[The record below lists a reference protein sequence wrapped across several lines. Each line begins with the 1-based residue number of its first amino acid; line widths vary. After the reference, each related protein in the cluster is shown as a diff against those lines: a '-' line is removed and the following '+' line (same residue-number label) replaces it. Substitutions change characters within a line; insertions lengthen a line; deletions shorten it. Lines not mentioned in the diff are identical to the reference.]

1 MAPSIPAS
9 PAPMV
14 WGGRTH
20 TRDGGTPLLRLM
32 SVNDL
37 IPGMRLAKNIYAA
50 DGRVL
55 LSVGTA
61 INERYLRRLRELH
74 ISTMWVED
82 GVSAGI
88 TVDDVVHDETRTEAV
103 NVTREAM
110 QAVTTVKG
118 LRDDLLGR
126 VSQVV
131 DDILDDLLR
140 NRDAVYS
147 LTDIRALHDYTF
159 GHSVSVAI
167 LAVLTGI
174 TLGYNELRLKR
185 LGVGALLHDVGKAA
199 LPETVLYAPRKLTD
213 EEFALVKQH
222 PKIGFDVLRKAD
234 GIQPTS
240 AIIALEHHER
250 LDGSGY
256 PQSLRGDKMHE
267 FSRLVAVCDVFD
279 AMTSDRPYRPR
290 MFPSAALE
298 HLRAEAG
305 RLYDPAMVEAFVQ
318 NVAAFPPGTVVR
330 LSSGAVGLVV
340 VARRRAPTRPIVRLL
355 TDPSGHRL
363 PFPEDVDLM
372 NVPDWFVAAPI
383 TREDVAMATS
393 APAS

>member
-1 MAPSIPAS
+1 M
-9 PAPMV
+9 
-14 WGGRTH
+14 
-20 TRDGGTPLLRLM
+20 RLM

-37 IPGMRLAKNIYAA
+37 VAGLRLARNIYAG

-55 LSVGTA
+55 LAAGTVLTD
-61 INERYLRRLRELH
+61 RYAQRLRDLH
-74 ISTMWVED
+74 IRTVWVED
-82 GVSAGI
+82 GVSNGI
-88 TVDDVVHDETRTEAV
+88 VVDDVVHDQTRAEAV
-103 NVTREAM
+103 KVTREAM
-110 QAVTTVKG
+110 VAVTTEKG
-118 LRDDLLGR
+118 LRDDVLNR

-131 DDILDDLLR
+131 DDLLDELLR

-147 LTDIRALHDYTF
+147 LTDIRALNDYTF

-199 LPETVLYAPRKLTD
+199 LPDTIIFAPRKLSD
-213 EEFALVKQH
+213 EEFALVKRH
-222 PKIGFDVLRKAD
+222 PEIGFKVLRKVP

-256 PQSLRGDKMHE
+256 PRGLTGDAMHE

-290 MFPSAALE
+290 WLPSAALE

-305 RLYDPAMVEAFVQ
+305 KLYDPLMVEAFIQ

-340 VARRRAPTRPIVRLL
+340 VARRLSPTRPIVRLL

-383 TREDVAMATS
+383 TREDVATVTS
-393 APAS
+393 SPA